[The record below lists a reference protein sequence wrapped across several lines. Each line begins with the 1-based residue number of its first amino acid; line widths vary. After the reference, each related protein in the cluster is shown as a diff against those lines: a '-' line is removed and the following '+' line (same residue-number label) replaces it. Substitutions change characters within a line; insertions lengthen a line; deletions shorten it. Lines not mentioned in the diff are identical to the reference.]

1 MTAIYFYRCGLGR
14 QQFMIHSWL
23 SIPITMVGPKEARF
37 RQVSLYISMH
47 NNAVCNN
54 SIRTRKNS
62 LTPALFFK
70 CLYQFVPS
78 QASEQSCNCVIG
90 VSSLHHS
97 VIFLLKFWKCSDSVV
112 FCIFFHFSTGLRNDS
127 DSVVFVVFHFIIYI
141 SLYSSSQCITM
152 VQRYNNKIK
161 ITTTIYDIYTN

>member
-1 MTAIYFYRCGLGR
+1 MTAIHFYRCGLGR

-47 NNAVCNN
+47 INAVCNN

-97 VIFLLKFWKCSDSVV
+97 VIFLLKFWKYSDSVV
-112 FCIFFHFSTGLRNDS
+112 FCIFFSFLYWIKERFWQCGICSFSFYYLYI
-127 DSVVFVVFHFIIYI
+127 FILIKPMY
-141 SLYSSSQCITM
+141 
-152 VQRYNNKIK
+152 YNGTEI
-161 ITTTIYDIYTN
+161 

>member
-90 VSSLHHS
+90 VSSLLHS
-97 VIFLLKFWKCSDSVV
+97 VIFLLKFWKYSDSVV
-112 FCIFFHFSTGLRNDS
+112 FCIFFSF
-127 DSVVFVVFHFIIYI
+127 
-141 SLYSSSQCITM
+141 LYW
-152 VQRYNNKIK
+152 IK
-161 ITTTIYDIYTN
+161 ERF